1 MEGVQNAR
9 MDQMMKVISWL
20 SEFDWM
26 EPVNVLQ
33 GDVNLLKKKEREWEK
48 RTNWSIPYIQKKLQY
63 TAIFFKFCWYLHSD
77 IHY

>member
-1 MEGVQNAR
+1 MEGVQNAS

-33 GDVNLLKKKEREWEK
+33 GDVNLLKKKERE
-48 RTNWSIPYIQKKLQY
+48 
-63 TAIFFKFCWYLHSD
+63 
-77 IHY
+77 